1 MTVRLWGLDYGEL
14 IVGLCFIVTPHSIYS
29 LCERIHFKLLDP
41 VVMPSMIVL
50 LTGTSQW
57 HGCMCRSKCNFAYV
71 GFVGVCYWVMHFVSF
86 INQLLTQSFCKGK
99 SFASLHDE
107 LLSGLYVCV
116 CYVWSRFVS
125 CACLFFPLQIMIV
138 SCLEEH

>member
-1 MTVRLWGLDYGEL
+1 
-14 IVGLCFIVTPHSIYS
+14 
-29 LCERIHFKLLDP
+29 
-41 VVMPSMIVL
+41 
-50 LTGTSQW
+50 
-57 HGCMCRSKCNFAYV
+57 MCRSKCNFAYV
-71 GFVGVCYWVMHFVSF
+71 GFVGVCYWVIHFVSF

-99 SFASLHDE
+99 SFASLHED

-138 SCLEEH
+138 SCLEEHWYFGYIHGDHISCADAQFSIRTYKNILFVIVMSVCAPAWRVHPSVFI